1 MLEYFLERPY
11 LILILV
17 ALILL
22 TIFVCIKAG
31 NASSK
36 RYKANEK
43 IIKKLKEENELR
55 NEFAIL
61 TASLAENA
69 APERL
74 FKGVALNLQKK
85 ISDAADMTAAFD
97 SLTDEQ
103 KDIYAISFVTED
115 GSEKLSSFF
124 RVNGQPLTGAALSCV
139 KKLFDGRIAEIFE
152 NEYNAFD
159 PDNETA
165 SCIAE
170 EIEKLDTE
178 FAALADENLI
188 STIAGKYIKENI
200 EKFI

>member
-1 MLEYFLERPY
+1 MVAYFLERPY
-11 LILILV
+11 LILILI

-61 TASLAENA
+61 TASLAEKA
-69 APERL
+69 TPEKL
-74 FKGVALNLQKK
+74 FKGVSLNLQKK

-97 SLTDEQ
+97 ALTDEQ
-103 KDIYAISFVTED
+103 KYIYALSFVIED
-115 GSEKLSSFF
+115 GSKKLSSFF
-124 RVNGQPLTGAALSCV
+124 RVNGQPLTGAALTCL
-139 KKLFDGRIAEIFE
+139 KKLFDGRASEIFE
-152 NEYNAFD
+152 CEYNAFD

-165 SCIAE
+165 SYIAE
-170 EIEKLDTE
+170 EIEKLDGE
-178 FAALADENLI
+178 FALLADESLI
-188 STIAGKYIKENI
+188 CTTAGNYIKKNI